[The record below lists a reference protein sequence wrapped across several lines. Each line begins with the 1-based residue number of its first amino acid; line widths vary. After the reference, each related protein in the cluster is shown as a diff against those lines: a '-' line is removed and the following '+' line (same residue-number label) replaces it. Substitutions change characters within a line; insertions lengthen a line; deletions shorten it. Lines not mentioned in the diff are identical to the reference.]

1 MTYAEIMILDYT
13 VLVGVTLGVT
23 LGSLL
28 IVRLLRKTSDQ
39 TPAQTIQMARRS

>member
-1 MTYAEIMILDYT
+1 MILDYT

-28 IVRLLRKTSDQ
+28 IVRLLRKTNEQ
-39 TPAQTIQMARRS
+39 TPARTLETARRS

>member
-1 MTYAEIMILDYT
+1 MILDYT

-28 IVRLLRKTSDQ
+28 IVRLLRKSTEQ
-39 TPAQTIQMARRS
+39 TPARTFETARRS

>member
-1 MTYAEIMILDYT
+1 MILDYT

-28 IVRLLRKTSDQ
+28 IVRLLRKANEQ
-39 TPAQTIQMARRS
+39 TPARTLETARRS

>member
-1 MTYAEIMILDYT
+1 MILDYT

-28 IVRLLRKTSDQ
+28 IVRLLRKASEQ
-39 TPAQTIQMARRS
+39 TPVRTIETARRS